1 MRKKTAIAVLLA
13 TLASSAMASA
23 QTDLKSLYESRN
35 WAELHAATR
44 TAKRNGLYRGAIA
57 VVFNQN
63 SRDAEVA
70 LRSVIKSAPRS
81 QEAYE
86 AYEWLIHLYLKAG
99 QYRHVT
105 SVVEERWAA
114 FPQKPDREQERA
126 TLAPFRGLPDQTLA
140 KSRPSVL
147 PHERQ
152 SIFIPLA
159 VNGMPAEYFFDTG
172 AGISCVSESEAER
185 LGLRVTETTG
195 TMGTTTTATTMRTA
209 VAKDVTIGGF
219 HFKNVSFAVLPE
231 KEPWIFL
238 EPGKRGIIG
247 LPLILG
253 FRTLRW
259 YGDGPIEIGGKPGSL
274 DVRKS
279 NLRFDDDHLI
289 IEATVQQ
296 QRVFGTFDTGAETT
310 DLFAAF
316 AEQFA
321 PLLKATGKTDSLDL
335 KGIGGTET
343 LDAIAVPDLTFNIGG
358 REAVLS
364 PARVLVHKSWR
375 KCCAMNVGLDLLR
388 QARSFT
394 IDFGAMTLALEGNH

>member
-1 MRKKTAIAVLLA
+1 MTIVVALLSILA
-13 TLASSAMASA
+13 TETTA
-23 QTDLKSLYESRN
+23 QSDLKSLYDSRK
-35 WAELHAATR
+35 WAELYTATR
-44 TAKRNGLYRGAIA
+44 KAKAYGLYRGAVA

-63 SRDAEVA
+63 TRDAEVT

-99 QYRHVT
+99 QYRRLT

-114 FPQKPDREQERA
+114 FPHKANREQERA
-126 TLAPFRGLPDQTLA
+126 TLIPFRGLPDQALA

-159 VNGMPAEYFFDTG
+159 VNGVPAEYFLDTG
-172 AGISCVSESEAER
+172 AGVSCVSESEAKR
-185 LGLRVTETTG
+185 LDLQVSEKTG
-195 TMGTTTTATTMRTA
+195 TMGTTTSATTMRTA

-219 HFKNVSFAVLPE
+219 HFKNVSFAVLAE
-231 KEPWIFL
+231 KEPWTLL

-259 YGDGPIEIGGKPGSL
+259 YADGPLEIGGKPGSL

-279 NLRFDDDHLI
+279 NLYFDDDHLV
-289 IEATVQQ
+289 IEATVLQ
-296 QRVFGTFDTGAETT
+296 QRVFGTLDTGAETT

-321 PLLKATGKTDSLDL
+321 PLLKAASKTDTLDL

-343 LDAIAVPDLTFNIGG
+343 LDAIAIPDLTFNIGG
-358 REAVLS
+358 RETVLS

-375 KCCAMNVGLDLLR
+375 KCCAVNVGLDLLR

-394 IDFGAMTLALEGNH
+394 IDFGAMTLALEGYR